1 MGIFDK
7 KESEK
12 ESGVNKGMSG
22 NVNGV
27 WAGDSMNGTIRESDF
42 SGFDAYAWHLYE
54 TYWKM
59 QALQTVS
66 FERIDR
72 DYYKAEL
79 SNGGVIFFNSA
90 RNECRTL
97 SKEDTTFPTEE
108 SWLREFRIRLNHA
121 METRGINQYDLAEL
135 TGYSQSSI
143 SYYCSGR
150 RCPSTYALMKIV
162 RCLKCP
168 IEFLTKFP

>member
-7 KESEK
+7 KENDGVISNLNS
-12 ESGVNKGMSG
+12 SGSLGGQIK
-22 NVNGV
+22 
-27 WAGDSMNGTIRESDF
+27 ESDF

-59 QALQTVS
+59 QAIQTVS
-66 FERIDR
+66 FQMIDR

-79 SNGGVIFFNSA
+79 ANGNIIFFNTA
-90 RNECRTL
+90 QNECRTL
-97 SKEDTTFPTEE
+97 TKEDATFPTEE

-135 TGYSQSSI
+135 TGYSQSCI

-168 IEFLTKFP
+168 IDFLTKFP